1 MAEGI
6 LVNDKTY
13 AEMQM
18 IADYTGAAD
27 LLPAL
32 CD

>member
-6 LVNDKTY
+6 LVNEKTY

-18 IADYTGAAD
+18 IAEYTGATD
-27 LLPAL
+27 LLPEYI
-32 CD
+32 